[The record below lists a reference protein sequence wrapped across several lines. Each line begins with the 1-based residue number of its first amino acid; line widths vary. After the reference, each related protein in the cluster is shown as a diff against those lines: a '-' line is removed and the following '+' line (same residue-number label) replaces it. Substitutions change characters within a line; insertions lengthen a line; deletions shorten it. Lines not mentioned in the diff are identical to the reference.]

1 MAKHNEI
8 GDLGEKIAGEFLV
21 SKGFKIIERNYWK
34 PFGEIDL
41 IVKRGPNGYRFIE
54 VKSVSREIDEPSVP
68 YETYRAEEN
77 VHPQKIRRLLRVIEE
92 YLVSH
97 GTVTQWQ
104 FDVIAVYIDT
114 DKKVAKVRHLENIIL
129 GS

>member
-8 GDLGEKIAGEFLV
+8 GALGEKIAGEFLV
-21 SKGFKIIERNYWK
+21 SKGFKIIERNYRK
-34 PFGEIDL
+34 PYGEIDL
-41 IVKRGPNGYRFIE
+41 IVQKEPNNYRFIE
-54 VKSVSREIDEPSVP
+54 VKSVSREIGESGVP

-97 GTVTQWQ
+97 GTVTEWQ
-104 FDVIAVYIDT
+104 FDVLAVYIDT
-114 DKKVAKVRHLENIIL
+114 DKKIAKVRHLENIVL